1 MSAQTGNQ
9 RWRPMPPEET
19 FLLPGLEDP
28 VKQRLSIP
36 IDWESAAAAGV
47 FGLIIGLAVYVY
59 FF

>member
-47 FGLIIGLAVYVY
+47 FGL
-59 FF
+59 